1 MNRKDICK
9 WYEVCPLKRFY
20 EQKVLDER
28 WVENYFIKLTG
39 LGIEMIPENYCW
51 GDYSKCT
58 RYKMEEN
65 GVYHPDNMLPDG
77 TIDKKLR

>member
-20 EQKVLDER
+20 EQKAIDES
-28 WVENYFIKLTG
+28 WVKD
-39 LGIEMIPENYCW
+39 YCW